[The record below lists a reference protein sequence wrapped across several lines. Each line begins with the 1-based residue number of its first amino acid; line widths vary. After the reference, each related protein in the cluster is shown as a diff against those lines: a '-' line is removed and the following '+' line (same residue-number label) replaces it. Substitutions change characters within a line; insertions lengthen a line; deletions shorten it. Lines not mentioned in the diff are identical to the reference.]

1 MATFHFQDYPDEH
14 YLTLFNPETGFFV
27 RVEEPGHDEPFWS
40 AHGPEMLDIS
50 ITGWCSRKCE
60 TCYRV
65 AGPTGRHMA
74 LPDYENLICQASQ
87 LGVMQVALGGGN
99 PNEHPDFSEI
109 LKLTRRD
116 YGIVPNYT
124 TNGRGLSPEILGSSA
139 EHCGAVAVSAYEPY
153 FFTANAVRKLRDY
166 GIRTNLHFILDARSV
181 ETALSWL
188 YDPPEFLSQIN
199 AIVFLNY
206 KPVGRG
212 ARKERLLGN
221 SNLYRDFIKAA
232 TTSSKNFKV
241 GFDSCMVSALV
252 TASKVN
258 PVWFDACEA
267 ARFSMFVSEDLQMY
281 PCSFMETIQAGVS
294 LTNMNMLDAW
304 QNAQSFQAI
313 RRLLRDP
320 GCDGCDMQTVCRGGC
335 PVFPSINL
343 CDKQQSSYK

>member
-1 MATFHFQDYPDEH
+1 M
-14 YLTLFNPETGFFV
+14 
-27 RVEEPGHDEPFWS
+27 
-40 AHGPEMLDIS
+40 
-50 ITGWCSRKCE
+50 
-60 TCYRV
+60 
-65 AGPTGRHMA
+65 
-74 LPDYENLICQASQ
+74 
-87 LGVMQVALGGGN
+87 
-99 PNEHPDFSEI
+99 
-109 LKLTRRD
+109 
-116 YGIVPNYT
+116 
-124 TNGRGLSPEILGSSA
+124 
-139 EHCGAVAVSAYEPY
+139 
-153 FFTANAVRKLRDY
+153 
-166 GIRTNLHFILDARSV
+166 
-181 ETALSWL
+181 
-188 YDPPEFLSQIN
+188 
-199 AIVFLNY
+199 FLNY